1 MNGVVATGKIAAIIK
16 IVVSNKIARKILKSV
31 IIIVINEK
39 L

>member
-1 MNGVVATGKIAAIIK
+1 MNGVVAHGKIAAIIK

-31 IIIVINEK
+31 IIIVVNEK